1 MQINLNNTAMEKEE
15 IIKLKI
21 KAKEL
26 DEELSIIN
34 ERIFKETYHFA
45 AKELTGKCFISKSSD
60 EVYALKI
67 TWVDTPSYGVKTNIC
82 METVIINY
90 TASHPGAE
98 YYKNVSN
105 TLRFLAGY
113 QEITEEEYNAIKIEA
128 AEKILSSIRENHETA
143 EKTPSELAC
152 GAHPE
157 TEEVTA
163 DLQRNA

>member
-1 MQINLNNTAMEKEE
+1 MEKEE
-15 IIKLKI
+15 IIKLEI

-26 DEELSIIN
+26 DEELSVLN
-34 ERIFKETYHFA
+34 ERIFKERYHFA
-45 AKELTGKCFISKSSD
+45 AKELTGKCFMSKRSD
-60 EVYALKI
+60 EVYALKL
-67 TWVDTPSYGVKTNIC
+67 TWVDTPSYGAKTIVC

-98 YYKNVSN
+98 YYKNVSG
-105 TLRFLAGY
+105 TLRRLAGY

-128 AEKILSSIRENHETA
+128 AEKIVSSIREKHETA
-143 EKTPSELAC
+143 EKTPSVLAHG

-163 DLQRNA
+163 DLSRRPS